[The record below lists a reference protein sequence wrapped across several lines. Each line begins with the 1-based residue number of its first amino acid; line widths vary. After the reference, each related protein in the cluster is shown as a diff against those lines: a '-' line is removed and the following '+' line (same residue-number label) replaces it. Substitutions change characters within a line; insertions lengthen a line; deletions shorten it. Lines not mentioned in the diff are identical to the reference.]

1 MTARLGKD
9 VRCIERENKPGSQ
22 VAAAPHRALSLARTV
37 SVCVVA
43 SLLSTDPE
51 TLLSADHNY
60 SVIGFFLEQLIC
72 LNY

>member
-9 VRCIERENKPGSQ
+9 VWCIERENKPGSQ

-43 SLLSTDPE
+43 SLLSPDHD
-51 TLLSADHNY
+51 TLLSADHY
-60 SVIGFFLEQLIC
+60 SVIGFFSGTADLF
-72 LNY
+72 